1 MTYRI
6 EITADSLT
14 ELSGKV
20 LALAAQLQT
29 VPRGSDALR
38 AAADEVAPVGEKPKR
53 KSKAEDK
60 PVEAK
65 AEDKP
70 VEVKAEDA
78 PAPEQKAIDFD
89 KDITPKV
96 LKVVEKLGRS
106 GIEGV
111 LGQFGVVKASQVPVD
126 QRGELLAA
134 LEAALAETE

>member
-1 MTYRI
+1 LSYRI

-14 ELSGKV
+14 ELSGKLV
-20 LALAAQLQT
+20 ALAAQMH
-29 VPRGSDALR
+29 GS
-38 AAADEVAPVGEKPKR
+38 APSAEAVEEKPKATR
-53 KSKAEDK
+53 KPAKTEDK

-65 AEDKP
+65 AE
-70 VEVKAEDA
+70 EA
-78 PAPEQKAIDFD
+78 PAAEPEQKAVDFD

-96 LKVVEKLGRS
+96 LKVVELKGRA

-111 LGQFGVVKASQVPVD
+111 LSQFGVAKASQVPVD